1 VHKCISGI
9 RLNFIYLANLSP
21 EIINEDNVVQILKS
35 HHIHPCFATLGFMA
49 SQTPLSS
56 AGLRAFPAEIRD
68 MIYDFS
74 NVLSWTGKT
83 PALIVA
89 LRGDQGLYREVL
101 ELFYR
106 NNTFIL
112 HRANEWKTGD
122 MSIAA
127 LKTIRALKVDFW

>member
-1 VHKCISGI
+1 
-9 RLNFIYLANLSP
+9 
-21 EIINEDNVVQILKS
+21 
-35 HHIHPCFATLGFMA
+35 MA
-49 SQTPLSS
+49 CLTPLSS
-56 AGLRAFPAEIRD
+56 AGLRAFPPEIRD

-74 NVLSWTGKT
+74 NVLSWDGKT

-106 NNTFIL
+106 SNTFTL

-127 LKTIRALKVDFW
+127 LKTIRALRVDFW

>member
-1 VHKCISGI
+1 MAAFLGI
-9 RLNFIYLANLSP
+9 RLNFIYLVNFSL
-21 EIINEDNVVQILKS
+21 EIISEGKCCPSLKNHQIR
-35 HHIHPCFATLGFMA
+35 PCFATLGIMT
-49 SQTPLSS
+49 SMTPLSS
-56 AGLRAFPAEIRD
+56 AGFRAFPAEIRD

-89 LRGDQGLYREVL
+89 LRGDQGLYREFL

-106 NNTFIL
+106 KNTFTL